1 MAAKFPTFPA
11 NAGPKRPAR
20 PGVTRTPA
28 KAKQKRKPGNGFTA
42 PRTPG
47 KPAGKPTGGATGK
60 PKPGG
65 GKAPLAD
72 TDFEQESLLENPP
85 PGAESTPNAPK
96 GAFTQLG
103 SYGLYRSGGL
113 VYDEIIRELNGTQ
126 GFKHY
131 REIAENS
138 AVAGACLLAIEML
151 IRKVPWRVQPGDQS
165 EIEKYRA
172 DVIESMFHD
181 MSQSWADTVS
191 EILTMLIFG
200 FSWLEIVYKIRRG
213 PEESNGKYRSQYS
226 DGIIGWRKW
235 VPIPQETLYQW
246 EWDEEGGIAAMKQ
259 IAPPDYAN
267 VRTIPITKSLLF
279 RTKTTKNNPQGKSML
294 RSAWHPWRWVKRV
307 MEVEGIGIERDLAGL
322 PFAGVPPEILDPN
335 ASAEDKAQLEYV
347 KKVVTNVRQNSLAGV
362 VFPLAYDD
370 EQGKPLWEFKL
381 MSTGGMKQFDTGKI
395 IERYERRIAMSM
407 LADFVM
413 MGHERVG
420 SLALSKDKVSIIGRV
435 LAALVDSI
443 SSVINRHAIKRIY
456 LLNGWQSI
464 VPARLV
470 PGDVE
475 NNDIKNLGIY
485 VRNLMSVGALTPD
498 PALEGFLREAAG
510 MPPQDPAYQLG
521 PGEVAPGITAQ
532 EQAQMDS
539 QLATDEALATMP
551 PSDNASGSSKPSNNQ
566 GDASSQPD
574 KKRKPQPGDAQS
586 GSSRPNRA
594 KPSFPRI
601 PQKLRPSIKADFVDA
616 LAEVT
621 ATFDKRLADLS
632 ERISGMPAPVVN
644 VEVAPAAAPV
654 VHHHHT
660 TTVEAAE
667 APIVN
672 VEAAKPATFEVTKDV
687 ERDDRGL
694 VSRVTETH
702 TPVAE

>member
-1 MAAKFPTFPA
+1 MAAKMPSFQA
-11 NAGPKRPAR
+11 NATRPAR
-20 PGVTRTPA
+20 ATRTPA
-28 KAKQKRKPGNGFTA
+28 KAKQPRKPGNGFN
-42 PRTPG
+42 PQSKPG
-47 KPAGKPTGGATGK
+47 KPGAKPAGA
-60 PKPGG
+60 
-65 GKAPLAD
+65 KAQAAPE
-72 TDFEQESLLENPP
+72 TDFEAESMLENPP
-85 PGAESTPNAPK
+85 AGAESTPKAPS
-96 GAFTQLG
+96 GAFVQLG

-126 GFKHY
+126 GFKNY

-138 AVAGACLLAIEML
+138 AVAGASLLAIEML

-165 EIEKYRA
+165 DVEKYRA
-172 DVIESMFHD
+172 EVIESMFHD

-191 EILTMLIFG
+191 EILTMLIYG
-200 FSWLEIVYKIRRG
+200 FSWFEIVYKIRRG
-213 PEESNGKYRSQYS
+213 PEEKSGKYRSQYS

-235 VPIPQETLYQW
+235 VPIAQESLYQW
-246 EWDEEGGIAAMKQ
+246 EWDDEGGVAAMKQ

-267 VRTIPITKSLLF
+267 VRTIPIEKSLLF
-279 RTKTTKNNPQGKSML
+279 RTKATKNNPQGKSML

-370 EQGKPLWEFKL
+370 DQGKPLWEFKL
-381 MSTGGMKQFDTGKI
+381 MSTGGMKQFDTGKV

-407 LADFVM
+407 LADFIM

-435 LAALVDSI
+435 LAAIVDSI
-443 SSVINRHAIKRIY
+443 ASIINKHAIKRIY
-456 LLNGWQSI
+456 LLNGWKSI

-475 NNDIKNLGIY
+475 NNDIKNLGVY

-521 PGEVAPGITAQ
+521 PGEIAPGVTAMDQ
-532 EQAQMDS
+532 MQMESDLASEQAAAAGED
-539 QLATDEALATMP
+539 D
-551 PSDNASGSSKPSNNQ
+551 SSKPDQNSA
-566 GDASSQPD
+566 DASSKPD
-574 KKRKPQPGDAQS
+574 SKRKPQPGAEAP
-586 GSSRPNRA
+586 GSSKPNRA
-594 KPSFPRI
+594 RPSFPGV
-601 PQKLRPSIKADFVDA
+601 PQKLRPPIK
-616 LAEVT
+616 
-621 ATFDKRLADLS
+621 
-632 ERISGMPAPVVN
+632 
-644 VEVAPAAAPV
+644 
-654 VHHHHT
+654 
-660 TTVEAAE
+660 
-667 APIVN
+667 
-672 VEAAKPATFEVTKDV
+672 
-687 ERDDRGL
+687 
-694 VSRVTETH
+694 
-702 TPVAE
+702 